1 ANRRRTRHSCAS
13 GPTATRSRSF
23 GHAPFAPPPA
33 NGQQTARGSSPA
45 AVAHH
50 ETRAGQRRRPPAPL
64 ASVLQSVVP
73 SIAPFRG
80 LIPRKDCHQNAL
92 QRARPRE
99 TVELEFPLDF
109 KMIQRGERI
118 RLQKLKSSS
127 SA

>member
-1 ANRRRTRHSCAS
+1 
-13 GPTATRSRSF
+13 
-23 GHAPFAPPPA
+23 APFAPPPA

-99 TVELEFPLDF
+99 TVELNGCAKNQSPRTCDLIVYLATSV
-109 KMIQRGERI
+109 KRSSRLTLSSMIGPRD
-118 RLQKLKSSS
+118 
-127 SA
+127 